1 MRVQAGITVFV
12 LLLAAAVNAQT
23 IDIRHGTP
31 ALRVLGS
38 NGMKAVINEL
48 RPRLEKELGRP
59 LTITF
64 DTSTAVRQHIEA
76 GDAFDV
82 AVLTAEVINDLAKS
96 GKIDRRSVVELGR
109 AGIGFGVRDGAPKPD
124 VKTPEAVKQ
133 TMLNAK
139 SLTWVAAGAS
149 REHIDKMIEALGIAS
164 AMKSKIV
171 LTNGVDESN
180 DLVAQGKNDMVVT
193 LISEIKPAKGVQYV
207 GPLPDQFQSY
217 VTFAAGVSPKSTLPA
232 AGALFIKQLTL
243 PQAGKVYIAKGMEGP
258 AGGNLRGR
266 QSVPK

>member
-1 MRVQAGITVFV
+1 MRVQAVITIVV
-12 LLLAAAVNAQT
+12 LLLAAAVKAQT

-38 NGMKAVINEL
+38 NGMKAVIDEL
-48 RPRLEKELGRP
+48 RPRLEKEVGRP

-82 AVLTAEVINDLAKS
+82 AVLTAEVIDDLAKS

-109 AGIGFGVRDGAPKPD
+109 AGIGFGVRDGGPKPD

-139 SLTWVAAGAS
+139 SLTWVTAGAS

-164 AMKSKIV
+164 AIKSKV
-171 LTNGVDESN
+171 ALTKGVDESN
-180 DLVAQGKNDMVVT
+180 DLVAQGKNEMVVT

-217 VTFAAGVSPKSTLPA
+217 VKFAAGASPKSALPA
-232 AGALFIKQLTL
+232 ASALFIKQLTV
-243 PQAGKVYIAKGMEGP
+243 PPADKVYVAKGMEGP
-258 AGGNLRGR
+258 AGIGLRDKK
-266 QSVPK
+266 SVPK